1 MLLLNIVISVK
12 IILVKNIILGGFVMG
27 YAKGR
32 KKGKHLKIFPENYTV
47 VDIETTGR
55 DCTHDYMIE
64 VAAIKVRDNKIVD
77 TFSEL
82 IKPKVHYVLDDIKGR
97 KDNVVES
104 NGEKIIYISN
114 FISEFTGI
122 TNEDLHHARSEK
134 DVMIDFLKFI
144 EDDILVGHNI
154 VSFDSNFLYDSIH
167 SNLGEFLN
175 NDLVDT
181 LHLSQSIIKDIK
193 NHKLDTLI
201 DYFEI
206 SNDIRHR
213 ALADSEV
220 TLKLLQNLKERV
232 LTSNMTLEELLKS
245 EEAKISPFLNLPV
258 CEYFKNMNVCITG
271 KLEIAKKEIVKEYI
285 RSCGGEPEDNITKK
299 TDILIL
305 GDYSGCHNL
314 REDNL
319 TGKHRNAL
327 KYIREGQSIEILSE
341 EAFLQQ
347 IIP

>member
-32 KKGKHLKIFPENYTV
+32 KKGKHLKVFPKNYTV
-47 VDIETTGR
+47 VDLETTGR

-64 VAAIKVRDNKIVD
+64 VGAIKVRDNEIVD

-82 IKPKVHYVLDDIKGR
+82 IKPKVYYVLDDVR
-97 KDNVVES
+97 KEDRVVEF
-104 NGEKIIYISN
+104 NGEKIVYISN
-114 FISEFTGI
+114 SISDLTGI
-122 TNEDLHHARSEK
+122 TNEDLHHARTEK
-134 DVMIDFLKFI
+134 EVMIDFLKFI
-144 EDDILVGHNI
+144 GDDILVGHNI
-154 VSFDSNFLYDSIH
+154 VSFDSTFLYDSIQ
-167 SNLGEFLN
+167 SNLGEILN

-181 LHLSQSIIKDIK
+181 LYLSQNILNDIE
-193 NHKLDTLI
+193 NYQLDTLI
-201 DYFEI
+201 DYCKI
-206 SNDIRHR
+206 TKGVRHR
-213 ALADSEV
+213 ALVDSEV
-220 TLKLLQNLKERV
+220 TLELLEKLEEIVSASNL
-232 LTSNMTLEELLKS
+232 TLEDYIKEK
-245 EEAKISPFLNLPV
+245 KMQISPFLNLPL
-258 CEYFKNMNVCITG
+258 CEYFRNMNVCISG
-271 KLEIAKKEIVKEYI
+271 NLEIGKKEIVYEYI
-285 RSCGGEPEDNITKK
+285 KSCGGIDQKSLTKE

-305 GDYSGCHNL
+305 GDCSKIHNL

-319 TGKHRNAL
+319 TGKHRKAL

>member
-32 KKGKHLKIFPENYTV
+32 KEGKHLKVFPKNYTV
-47 VDIETTGR
+47 VDLETTGR

-64 VAAIKVRDNKIVD
+64 VGAIKVRDNEIVD

-82 IKPKVHYVLDDIKGR
+82 IKPKVYYVLDDVR
-97 KDNVVES
+97 KEDRVVEF
-104 NGEKIIYISN
+104 NGEKIVYISN
-114 FISEFTGI
+114 SISDLTGI
-122 TNEDLHHARSEK
+122 TNEDLHHARTEK
-134 DVMIDFLKFI
+134 EVMIDFLKFI
-144 EDDILVGHNI
+144 GDDILVGHNI
-154 VSFDSNFLYDSIH
+154 VSFDSTFLYDSIQ
-167 SNLGEFLN
+167 SNLGEILN

-181 LHLSQSIIKDIK
+181 LYLSQNILNDIE
-193 NHKLDTLI
+193 NYQLDTLI
-201 DYFEI
+201 DYCKI
-206 SNDIRHR
+206 TKGVRHR
-213 ALADSEV
+213 ALVDSEV
-220 TLKLLQNLKERV
+220 TLELLEKLEEIVSASNL
-232 LTSNMTLEELLKS
+232 TLEDYIKEK
-245 EEAKISPFLNLPV
+245 KMQISPFLNLPL
-258 CEYFKNMNVCITG
+258 CEYFRNMNVCISG
-271 KLEIAKKEIVKEYI
+271 NLEIGKKEIVYEYI
-285 RSCGGEPEDNITKK
+285 KSCGGIDQKSLTKE

-305 GDYSGCHNL
+305 GDCSKIHNL

-319 TGKHRNAL
+319 TGKHRKAL

>member
-1 MLLLNIVISVK
+1 MLLLNIVIPVK
-12 IILVKNIILGGFVMG
+12 IVLVKNIILGGFVMG

-32 KKGKHLKIFPENYTV
+32 KKGKHLKVFPKNYTV

-55 DCTHDYMIE
+55 DCTHDYIIE

-77 TFSEL
+77 KFSEL
-82 IKPKVHYVLDDIKGR
+82 IKPKVHYVLDDIRGE

-104 NGEKIIYISN
+104 NGKKIFYISN

-122 TNEDLHHARSEK
+122 TNEDLHHARTEK
-134 DVMIDFLKFI
+134 EVMIDFLKFI
-144 EDDILVGHNI
+144 GDDILVGHNI
-154 VSFDSNFLYDSIH
+154 VSFDSNFLYDSIQ
-167 SNLGEFLN
+167 SNLGEILN

-181 LHLSQSIIKDIK
+181 LYLSQDIIDDIE
-193 NHKLDTLI
+193 NHKLDTLMS
-201 DYFEI
+201 YFDI
-206 SNDIRHR
+206 TSNVRHR

-220 TLKLLQNLKERV
+220 TLKLLQKLTERV
-232 LTSNMTLEELLKS
+232 LTSNMTLEEFLKN
-245 EEAKISPFLNLPV
+245 EEVKISPFLNLPV

-271 KLEIAKKEIVKEYI
+271 KLEIGKKEIVKEYI
-285 RSCGGEPEDNITKK
+285 RNCGGAPEDDITKK

-319 TGKHRNAL
+319 TSKHRKAL
-327 KYIREGQSIEILSE
+327 KNIREGQRIEILSE

-347 IIP
+347 IIR

>member
-12 IILVKNIILGGFVMG
+12 IVLVKNIILGGFVMG

-32 KKGKHLKIFPENYTV
+32 KKGKHLKVFPKNYTV

-55 DCTHDYMIE
+55 DCTHDYIIE

-77 TFSEL
+77 KFSEL
-82 IKPKVHYVLDDIKGR
+82 IKPKVHYVLDDIRGE

-104 NGEKIIYISN
+104 NGKKIFYISN

-134 DVMIDFLKFI
+134 DVMIDFLNFI

-181 LHLSQSIIKDIK
+181 LHLSQSIIKDLK

-201 DYFEI
+201 DYLEI
-206 SNDIRHR
+206 STDIRHR

-220 TLKLLQNLKERV
+220 TLKLLQKLKERV
-232 LTSNMTLEELLKS
+232 LTSSMTLEEFLKN
-245 EEAKISPFLNLPV
+245 EEVKISPFLNLPL

-271 KLEIAKKEIVKEYI
+271 TLDVGTQGQVEEYI
-285 RSCGGEPEDNITKK
+285 KDCAGIPQKNVTKK

-305 GDYSGCHNL
+305 GDYRNCATIPEGQLSRN
-314 REDNL
+314 
-319 TGKHRNAL
+319 HRRAL
-327 KYIREGQSIEILSE
+327 KYKLEGQSIEILSE

-347 IIP
+347 IIS

>member
-12 IILVKNIILGGFVMG
+12 IVLVKNIILGGFVMG

-32 KKGKHLKIFPENYTV
+32 KKGRHLKIFPKDYTV

-64 VAAIKVRDNKIVD
+64 VAAIKVRDNEIVD
-77 TFSEL
+77 TFSDL
-82 IKPKVHYVLDDIKGR
+82 IKPKVYYVLDEVRDKE
-97 KDNVVES
+97 DVVES
-104 NGEKIIYISN
+104 NGEKIVYISS

-122 TNEDLHHARSEK
+122 TNADLHHARTEK
-134 DVMIDFLKFI
+134 EVITDFLKFI
-144 EDDILVGHNI
+144 GDDILVGHNI

-181 LHLSQSIIKDIK
+181 LHLSQSIIKDLK

-201 DYFEI
+201 DYLEI
-206 SNDIRHR
+206 STDVRHR

-220 TLKLLQNLKERV
+220 TLKLLQKLKERV
-232 LTSNMTLEELLKS
+232 LTSNMTLEEYSKN
-245 EEAKISPFLNLPV
+245 EEVKISPFLNLPV

-271 KLEIAKKEIVKEYI
+271 KLEIGKKEIVKEYI
-285 RSCGGEPEDNITKK
+285 RNCGGEPEDNITKE

-319 TGKHRNAL
+319 TGKHRKAL